1 VFALR
6 FVEPMHRQLLGV
18 LRAALS
24 TERLPPA
31 PEELAPER
39 RGPGILKAL
48 FAIEPLPQDPP
59 LEPRPRGRWLRW
71 LLTPE
76 PLDPP

>member
-1 VFALR
+1 VSAIRSQLFAA
-6 FVEPMHRQLLGV
+6 
-18 LRAALS
+18 LRAAFAW
-24 TERLPPA
+24 ERLPPA
-31 PEELAPER
+31 AEASEPAP
-39 RGPGILKAL
+39 RGPGFLRML
-48 FAIEPLPQDPP
+48 FAIEPLPRDPP